1 MRAELSTAG
10 DSPIIEVRALRK
22 VYANRGLFAGRGGVT
37 AIDGVSLTLSRGRT
51 LALVGESGCGKS
63 TLARCLVR
71 LEKFTSGEIRF
82 QGADFLAL
90 HGEELRRTRRRIQLI
105 FQEPLEAL
113 NPRFSALEVVREP
126 LVICREVGRR
136 QAVERAHTVMELV
149 GLSSAWGSRRV
160 QEFSGGQKQ
169 RLALARALITDPAVL
184 IFDEALAGLD
194 LSAQAQMVNLLLDL
208 QATSEIAYL
217 FISHDLQ
224 LVRALADEVAVMKDG
239 IFVEAGTAT
248 DVFCQPQHGYTQAL
262 LSATN
267 ELGVAGRSEMVMRK

>member
-1 MRAELSTAG
+1 MERIAHGTETVGFRPFRETHPSFRNCPRGASSNRGARAARKRAVPLNRRKRRFPQLIRWNASSMRAELSTAG
-10 DSPIIEVRALRK
+10 DSPVIEVRALRK

-90 HGEELRRTRRRIQLI
+90 HGEQLRRTRRRIQLI

-126 LVICREVGRR
+126 LVICRDVGRR
-136 QAVERAHTVMELV
+136 QGVERAHTVMELV

-160 QEFSGGQKQ
+160 QEFS
-169 RLALARALITDPAVL
+169 
-184 IFDEALAGLD
+184 
-194 LSAQAQMVNLLLDL
+194 
-208 QATSEIAYL
+208 
-217 FISHDLQ
+217 
-224 LVRALADEVAVMKDG
+224 
-239 IFVEAGTAT
+239 
-248 DVFCQPQHGYTQAL
+248 
-262 LSATN
+262 
-267 ELGVAGRSEMVMRK
+267 